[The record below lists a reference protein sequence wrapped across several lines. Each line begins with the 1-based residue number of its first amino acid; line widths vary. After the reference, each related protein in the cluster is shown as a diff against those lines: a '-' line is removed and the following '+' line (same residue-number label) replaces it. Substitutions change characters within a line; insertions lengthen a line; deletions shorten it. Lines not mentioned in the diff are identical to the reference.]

1 METEHPYNFVA
12 SQGAREL
19 LEAEGASDKT
29 IPIVQKLILPLR
41 AGLTS
46 RDVKTWNNAMDLF
59 KLMCEVTGEHIVP
72 HAHLILASLNSKL
85 SNKNYREKV
94 MEILMTLQNCG
105 GPDAVK
111 LIKQKVPT
119 YNSMQ

>member
-1 METEHPYNFVA
+1 MAT
-12 SQGAREL
+12 QGAKEL
-19 LEAEGASDKT
+19 LEAEGASEKT

-46 RDVKTWNNAMDLF
+46 RDIKIWNNAMDDL
-59 KLMCEVTGEHIVP
+59 KLLAQVTGEHFVP

-94 MEILMTLQNCG
+94 MEILSAIEASG
-105 GPDAVK
+105 GPEAVK
-111 LIKQKVPT
+111 VIKQKVPT

>member
-41 AGLTS
+41 AALTS
-46 RDVKTWNNAMDLF
+46 RDVKTWNNAMDLL

-105 GPDAVK
+105 GPEAVK

>member
-41 AGLTS
+41 AALTS
-46 RDVKTWNNAMDLF
+46 RDAKTWNNAMDLL

-105 GPDAVK
+105 GPEAVK

>member
-1 METEHPYNFVA
+1 M
-12 SQGAREL
+12 
-19 LEAEGASDKT
+19 EAEGASEKT

-46 RDVKTWNNAMDLF
+46 RDAKTWNNAMDNL
-59 KLMCEVTGEHIVP
+59 KLLAQVTGEYFVP

-94 MEILMTLQNCG
+94 MEILSAIETSG
-105 GPDAVK
+105 GPEAVK
-111 LIKQKVPT
+111 IIRTKVPT
-119 YNSMQ
+119 YTSM

>member
-12 SQGAREL
+12 TQGAKEL
-19 LEAEGASDKT
+19 LEAECASDKT
-29 IPIVQKLILPLR
+29 IPIIQKLILPLR

-46 RDVKTWNNAMDLF
+46 RDMTIWNNSMDIL
-59 KLMCEVTGEHIVP
+59 KLLVQVTGENIVP
-72 HAHLILASLNSKL
+72 QIHLILASLNSKL

-94 MEILMTLQNCG
+94 MDILVTLESSG
-105 GPDAVK
+105 GPEALKV
-111 LIKQKVPT
+111 IKQKVPT